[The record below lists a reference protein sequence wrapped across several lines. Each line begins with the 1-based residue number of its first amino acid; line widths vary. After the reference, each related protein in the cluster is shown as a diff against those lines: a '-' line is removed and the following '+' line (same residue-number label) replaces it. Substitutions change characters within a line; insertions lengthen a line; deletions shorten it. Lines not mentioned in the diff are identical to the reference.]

1 MLINVPGKNTLQEHN
16 AQHVMM
22 GFNRA
27 IITEEI
33 DFGQVYEN
41 PIQVLSRKQKSKE
54 DLKIFRKV
62 IESKTI
68 NVITLL

>member
-1 MLINVPGKNTLQEHN
+1 
-16 AQHVMM
+16 MM

-54 DLKIFRKV
+54 DFKIFRKV